1 MKLDTDGDEL
11 PDDWEDSHA
20 GFNKHNA
27 YSFSPPFVYGDDEEV
42 WCEMNALNERG
53 CYDKDWANPG
63 KQSHNPY

>member
-1 MKLDTDGDEL
+1 MKDTMERWEVADER
-11 PDDWEDSHA
+11 
-20 GFNKHNA
+20 KM
-27 YSFSPPFVYGDDEEV
+27 FSRDDEEV